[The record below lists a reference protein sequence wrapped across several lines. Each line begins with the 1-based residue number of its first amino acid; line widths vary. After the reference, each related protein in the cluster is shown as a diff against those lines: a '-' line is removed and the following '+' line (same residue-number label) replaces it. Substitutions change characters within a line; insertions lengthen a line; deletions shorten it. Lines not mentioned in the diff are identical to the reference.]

1 MPCKVCPECGEG
13 GMGVR
18 TLKCKSCGY
27 EFMKSKN
34 AGPKKPPKLKF
45 DSTDEDEQEE
55 QDEKVEDFSRV
66 NHATKKITLSLDDE
80 EKLTVDKLSQ
90 HTRPFNRSIE
100 DNKLVLEG
108 SVMIVGRGMDDCTH
122 KSTPILPCHAVYAK
136 IVADPKDGTLS
147 VWVLTTDGNPDRVYI
162 NAVA

>member
-18 TLKCKSCGY
+18 TLKKCGY
-27 EFMKSKN
+27 EFLKSKN
-34 AGPKKPPKLKF
+34 SGPKKPPKIKF
-45 DSTDEDEQEE
+45 DNESYEE
-55 QDEKVEDFSRV
+55 QDEKAEDFSRA

-80 EKLTVDKLSQ
+80 ERLTFDKLSQ
-90 HTRPFNRSIE
+90 HTRPFHRSID
-100 DNKLVLEG
+100 DNGKLVLEG

-122 KSTPILPCHAVYAK
+122 KSSPILPCHAIYAK
-136 IVADPKDGTLS
+136 MVADPRDGTLS
-147 VWVLTTDGNPDRVYI
+147 VWVLIGNGEPDRVYL